1 MTGLITLWG
10 VRLTYNYWR
19 KGGYKKG
26 EEDYRWTHVKK
37 MFYYPEIKI
46 LFHLFNFV
54 FIAFIQ
60 NWLLL
65 GLAVPLWHVQTNKS
79 VQLNRN
85 DYLAA
90 FCFVC
95 FFVTEIIADEQQ
107 WRFQTNKKNWLN
119 NKLTAN
125 ENEIKDFKDGFL
137 TRGLFNYSRHPN
149 FFGEL
154 GLWWTIYLFTVIN
167 EHSLFGNLVN
177 YSILGPFVLN
187 LIFLQSTPL
196 TERISLSKYPS
207 YKEYQSKVS
216 RILPW
221 FKTSN
226 MPNTHRVHSN

>member
-1 MTGLITLWG
+1 MEIINDPIFKYFFIVSNLIALACWLTTLITNNFSQIDRLWSILPTVYAWFFLYTAYSNNNNWQRVLLMTGLITLWG

-137 TRGLFNYSRHPN
+137 TRGLF
-149 FFGEL
+149 
-154 GLWWTIYLFTVIN
+154 
-167 EHSLFGNLVN
+167 
-177 YSILGPFVLN
+177 
-187 LIFLQSTPL
+187 
-196 TERISLSKYPS
+196 K
-207 YKEYQSKVS
+207 
-216 RILPW
+216 
-221 FKTSN
+221 
-226 MPNTHRVHSN
+226 